1 MSHDT
6 SGDIADLASS
16 PLDGRYR
23 ILSRLGSG
31 GMADVYLA
39 RDESLGRLVAIK
51 VLKERLAADAEFVE
65 RFRIEAQAAASL
77 NHPAIVAVYDR
88 GRAGASPYIA
98 MEYVDGESLKQR
110 LRRKGRLSPD
120 EAAATALAVLDALQE
135 AHARHIVHRDVT
147 SANVLVDEAGP
158 RQGRGFRHRAHGRLG
173 AHAHRGDAGHV
184 LVPSPEQAQGRSRRR
199 ALRPLQP
206 RRGALRDAH
215 RTPALHRRERPGRG
229 HAACVGRPAQP
240 ALAGARTCPK
250 RTRPS

>member
-6 SGDIADLASS
+6 SGDSADLASS

-88 GRAGASPYIA
+88 GRAGASP
-98 MEYVDGESLKQR
+98 
-110 LRRKGRLSPD
+110 
-120 EAAATALAVLDALQE
+120 
-135 AHARHIVHRDVT
+135 VHRHGVRGRREPQ
-147 SANVLVDEAGP
+147 AAPAAQGP
-158 RQGRGFRHRAHGRLG
+158 AVAGRG
-173 AHAHRGDAGHV
+173 RGDGA
-184 LVPSPEQAQGRSRRR
+184 RR
-199 ALRPLQP
+199 AGR
-206 RRGALRDAH
+206 A
-215 RTPALHRRERPGRG
+215 PA
-229 HAACVGRPAQP
+229 
-240 ALAGARTCPK
+240 K
-250 RTRPS
+250 RTRATSSTAT